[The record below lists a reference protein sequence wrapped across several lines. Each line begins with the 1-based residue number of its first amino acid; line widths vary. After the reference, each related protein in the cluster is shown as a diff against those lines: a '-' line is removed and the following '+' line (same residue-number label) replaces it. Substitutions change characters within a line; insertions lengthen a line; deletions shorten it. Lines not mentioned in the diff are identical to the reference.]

1 MQCRNKLTRITERN
15 EKWELSEET
24 FKKKF
29 EYLLGAA
36 VAITGAGAAVVGASV
51 GSEK

>member
-1 MQCRNKLTRITERN
+1 MHCKNKLTEITERN
-15 EKWELSEET
+15 EKWKLSEET

-36 VAITGAGAAVVGASV
+36 VAAGGAGALVVGASV